1 MNDVVGEMKE
11 TVANLTVTVAELEE
25 ISKFNKSSMREA
37 ITALLSQANRATEM
51 IQTEGP
57 ELISSLTDQ
66 YVTETVDIIDD
77 YVLRVTDKIQ
87 NEGGFCSPISTSYN

>member
-1 MNDVVGEMKE
+1 M
-11 TVANLTVTVAELEE
+11 TQLWRLSE

-77 YVLRVTDKIQ
+77 YVQGRLVLGV
-87 NEGGFCSPISTSYN
+87 EIS